1 MDTERQV
8 NEHNQQLAQITQEQA
23 RIREDM
29 KAVSQNT
36 PYYARLLAK
45 LDDQESAIER
55 LQQERDALSVRRDS
69 QSRSWRNRSRV

>member
-1 MDTERQV
+1 
-8 NEHNQQLAQITQEQA
+8 
-23 RIREDM
+23 M

-69 QSRSWRNRSRV
+69 QSRSWRNTSRV